1 MWAHLIRIRYGW
13 TVACRFWIVAEFSL
27 ALIIEYDAVD
37 WAGDLVKSRLQCYF
51 FDNALELSGGAFRGA
66 DRKQSGFFRDL
77 IDFSVV
83 SQVGKCVRVDR
94 LIFGGMSAT
103 CPTFSVD
110 HYAFSGVVYVTRPE
124 SGKRFSRMIR
134 RDSGLSPLLTCLM
147 FAVCRGFSGVSGVA
161 FPCASVA
168 SAVGDGGRLAYEF
181 CFPDSGADDY
191 AEHEIDSDG
200 KLVECCPEERIE
212 DHIAR
217 SSLPALAPL
226 SFPSLLSGPS
236 WRHRRRWRRDRQLR
250 IVLGQLI

>member
-27 ALIIEYDAVD
+27 ALIVEYDAVD
-37 WAGDLVKSRLQCYF
+37 WAGDLMESCLQCYF
-51 FDNALELSGGAFRGA
+51 FDDSLELSGGAFRGA
-66 DRKQSGFFRDL
+66 DWKQSVFFRDL
-77 IDFSVV
+77 VDFNVV

-94 LIFGGMSAT
+94 LVFRGMSAA

-124 SGKRFSRMIR
+124 SGKGFSRMIR
-134 RDSGLSPLLTCLM
+134 RNSGLSPLLTCLM
-147 FAVCRGFSGVSGVA
+147 FAAFRSFSGVSGVA
-161 FPCASVA
+161 FRCASMTP
-168 SAVGDGGRLAYEF
+168 AVGERGRLAYEF

-191 AEHEIDSDG
+191 AEHEVIADG
-200 KLVECCPEERIE
+200 ELVERCPEERIE

-226 SFPSLLSGPS
+226 SFPSLLGGSS
-236 WRHRRRWRRDRQLR
+236 WRRRRWWRRDRQLR

>member
-27 ALIIEYDAVD
+27 ALIVEYDAVD
-37 WAGDLVKSRLQCYF
+37 WAGDLVESRLRCYF
-51 FDNALELSGGAFRGA
+51 FDDALEFSGGAFRGA
-66 DRKQSGFFRDL
+66 DWKQSFFFRDL
-77 IDFSVV
+77 VDFSVV

-94 LIFGGMSAT
+94 LVFRGMSAA

-147 FAVCRGFSGVSGVA
+147 FAAFRSFSGVCRSCPGAA
-161 FPCASVA
+161 FRSASVA
-168 SAVGDGGRLAYEF
+168 PAVGERGRLAYEF
-181 CFPDSGADDY
+181 CFSDSGADDY
-191 AEHEIDSDG
+191 AEHEVDSDG

-217 SSLPALAPL
+217 SSLPALASP
-226 SFPSLLSGPS
+226 SFPSLLGGPN
-236 WRHRRRWRRDRQLR
+236 WRRRRWWRRD
-250 IVLGQLI
+250 